1 MQWVKLPT
9 AFVLAFALVPAAMA
23 QSSPNAE
30 SCLDATW
37 GYLRATS
44 YDYGA
49 VNACTYPLAVSF
61 KPRNGPMVQKTV
73 EPGQAFRT
81 GLSYATFEADRK
93 KFGWVATICRAGE
106 VPDLTIS
113 ASTWDVVLSGKYAC
127 RKP

>member
-1 MQWVKLPT
+1 MQCLKLSI
-9 AFVLAFALVPAAMA
+9 AIVLASAFVPAAMA

-44 YDYGA
+44 YEYGA
-49 VNACTYPLAVSF
+49 VNTCTYPLAVSF
-61 KPRNGPMVQKTV
+61 KPRIGPMVQKTV

-81 GLSYATFEADRK
+81 GLTYAKFESDRK
-93 KFGWVATICRAGE
+93 KSGWVATICRAGE
-106 VPDLTIS
+106 VPDRTIS
-113 ASTWDVVLSGKYAC
+113 DSTWDAVLDGKYAC